1 MSTQPV
7 LNQDPI
13 DIVTWRVL
21 PSGEVEA
28 LLRLSERD
36 MALVEDRG
44 ARYSIEPNQPMYPNG
59 FLGMSLNPVVVEMP
73 GLLDGGPVGE
83 AAEEGKDIER
93 TVTARLPVP
102 FFQKHRPPSDE
113 EARALYETQ
122 PPPPIRCGAWVTSG
136 EVRMRC
142 DLVEG
147 HAGTRHEYAKVW
159 E

>member
-1 MSTQPV
+1 MSTQP

-13 DIVTWRVL
+13 EIITQRML
-21 PSGEVEA
+21 PDGTLEA
-28 LLRLSERD
+28 QLRLSERD
-36 MALVEDRG
+36 AKRLLGSSRDTRFSIGPSIPPALFV
-44 ARYSIEPNQPMYPNG
+44 NG
-59 FLGMSLNPVVVEMP
+59 LA
-73 GLLDGGPVGE
+73 LDGGPVGE
-83 AAEEGKDIER
+83 AAEMGKDIER
-93 TVTARLPVP
+93 AVTARFPMP
-102 FFQKHRPPSDE
+102 FFQKHKPPSDE